1 MGSNSEETIK
11 IYRLTTN
18 NRNQDLEA
26 SAGSGHWVSSQ
37 NLAKGRAAA
46 RQFTDVFCTHNIK
59 IIKIAHPLTGADTFQ
74 LIWK

>member
-1 MGSNSEETIK
+1 MGSHGEETIK

-18 NRNQDLEA
+18 NRNPDLEA

-37 NLAKGRAAA
+37 NHAKGRAAA